1 MVQANP
7 VLEVRKLHYS
17 VAGRAL
23 LDGVDL
29 TLPAGQ
35 SLAVTG
41 PSGTGKS
48 TLLNCVLGLIRYEQG
63 EVRIAGQDLARL
75 KPRDLARHRRD
86 TIGMVFQF
94 GELLPELTP
103 MENVAMAALL
113 AGVKR
118 AEAFGRA
125 RQLLIDLGVPVE
137 GTPTAELSGGERQRA
152 AVARALVNRPAL
164 LLADEPTGSL
174 DTQNREAVAELLF
187 SLPERWGCAVLV
199 VTHDESVAARA
210 DHRFALHEGRLVA
223 QAASLPRGVR

>member
-1 MVQANP
+1 MRVNP
-7 VLEVRKLHYS
+7 VLEVRNLRYS
-17 VAGRAL
+17 VAGRTL

-29 TLPAGQ
+29 TLPAGR
-35 SLAVTG
+35 SSAVTG

-48 TLLNCVLGLIRYEQG
+48 TLLNCLLGLIPYDDG
-63 EVRIAGQDLARL
+63 EVRVAGRDLSSL
-75 KPRDLARHRRD
+75 KPRALARHRRD

-103 MENVAMAALL
+103 VENVAMAALL

-118 AEAFGRA
+118 SDAFGRA
-125 RQLLIDLGVPVE
+125 RRLLTDLGVPVE

-152 AVARALVNRPAL
+152 AVARALVNQPTL

-174 DTQNREAVAELLF
+174 DTRNREAVAELLF
-187 SLPERWGCAVLV
+187 SLPRRWGCAVLV

-210 DHRFALHEGRLVA
+210 DQRFTLHEGRLVTQDA
-223 QAASLPRGVR
+223 PLSRGVR

>member
-1 MVQANP
+1 M
-7 VLEVRKLHYS
+7 EVRKLHYS

-174 DTQNREAVAELLF
+174 DTRNREAVAELLF

>member
-1 MVQANP
+1 MQVNS
-7 VLEVRKLHYS
+7 VLDVRDLHCS

-29 TLPAGQ
+29 TLPAGR

-48 TLLNCVLGLIRYEQG
+48 TLLNCLLGLIRYDRG
-63 EVRIAGQDLARL
+63 EVRIAGKDLAAL
-75 KPRDLARHRRD
+75 KPRNLARHRRD

-103 MENVAMAALL
+103 VENVAMAALL

-125 RQLLIDLGVPVE
+125 RQLLTDLGVPVE

-174 DTQNREAVAELLF
+174 DTRNREAVAELLF

-210 DHRFALHEGRLVA
+210 DSRFALHEGRLVA
-223 QAASLPRGVR
+223 QAASFPRGA

>member
-187 SLPERWGCAVLV
+187 SLPEWWGCAVLV

>member
-1 MVQANP
+1 MQVNP
-7 VLEVRKLHYS
+7 VLEVRDLYYS

-29 TLPAGQ
+29 ALPAGQ

-48 TLLNCVLGLIRYEQG
+48 TLLNCVLGLIRYDHG
-63 EVRIAGQDLARL
+63 EVRIAGQDLAGL
-75 KPRDLARHRRD
+75 KPRTLARHRRD

-103 MENVAMAALL
+103 VENVAMAALL

-125 RQLLIDLGVPVE
+125 RRLLVDLGVPVE
-137 GTPTAELSGGERQRA
+137 MTPTAELSGGERQRV

-164 LLADEPTGSL
+164 ILADEPTGSL
-174 DTQNREAVAELLF
+174 DTQNREAVADLLF
-187 SLPERWGCAVLV
+187 SLPREWGCAVLV
-199 VTHDESVAARA
+199 VTHDKSVAARA
-210 DHRFALHEGRLVA
+210 DHCFALREGQLVA
-223 QAASLPRGVR
+223 QGASLSRGVR